1 MRDFPPEVTASDIP
15 TTRVPS
21 AFLRWMVRDQ
31 FAVVFSMTLLVVAW
45 QLPSVLSPWLIGKA
59 IDAFF
64 IVEP

>member
-45 QLPSVLSPWLIGKA
+45 QLPSVGWPANGSSVLGVKMRTR
-59 IDAFF
+59 
-64 IVEP
+64 